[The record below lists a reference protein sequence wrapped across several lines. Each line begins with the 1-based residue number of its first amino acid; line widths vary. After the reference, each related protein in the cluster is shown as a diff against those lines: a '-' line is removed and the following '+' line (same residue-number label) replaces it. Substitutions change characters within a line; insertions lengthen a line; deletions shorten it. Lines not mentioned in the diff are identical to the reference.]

1 MLNARFQDEV
11 YHYYEEGLS
20 IIPSALLVKN
30 LNWRQNVQEFC
41 DYYRQDTL
49 NTAGFDAELYL
60 WERMWRYLQA
70 RQADAPDRISDTFQ
84 IIGWQTSICE
94 YFYHCSSLGY
104 PYFVHHPVS
113 V

>member
-30 LNWRQNVQEFC
+30 LNCRQNVQEFC

-49 NTAGFDAELYL
+49 NTAGLDAELYL
-60 WERMWRYLQA
+60 WEGCGEIY
-70 RQADAPDRISDTFQ
+70 
-84 IIGWQTSICE
+84 
-94 YFYHCSSLGY
+94 
-104 PYFVHHPVS
+104 
-113 V
+113 